1 MVEVDYAQL
10 QQLYGGRYVARRD
23 GDVVASAE
31 GYDQLLEQLDRAGVD
46 WDHMIIEYV
55 EPADVVCVY

>member
-1 MVEVDYAQL
+1 MADVDYAQL

-23 GDVVASAE
+23 GAVVASAE
-31 GYDQLLEQLDRAGVD
+31 RYDQLVEQLDRAGVD
-46 WDHMIIEYV
+46 WDHVLIEYV

>member
-10 QQLYGGRYVARRD
+10 QLLYGGRYVARRD
-23 GDVVASAE
+23 SDVVASAE

-46 WDHMIIEYV
+46 RTT
-55 EPADVVCVY
+55 